1 MKVRALSQWALDIA
15 KCSML
20 RRSPSRDCG
29 MLDEAKG
36 DDLTTINF
44 IASHMRKRG
53 FGASLN
59 TLDYCIG
66 GDAWL

>member
-1 MKVRALSQWALDIA
+1 
-15 KCSML
+15 ML

-29 MLDEAKG
+29 LLDEAKG

-44 IASHMRKRG
+44 IAGHMGKHG
-53 FGASLN
+53 FSASLN